1 MLDQSLAQLMQR
13 LLEKDAPSTPLGTT
27 SRRLLIDLSIGRIQ
41 GKTLYLSER
50 DRHEMRELLVARGY
64 SIKPAPIADMSRSN
78 RLATATPNEK
88 AGGGPLKTRRI
99 SIKTLPCQTLN
110 IAGKVLSLPEGCHI
124 DIDWQRIDG
133 AIGHDSIMLVENY
146 EVFDHIHRLTFE
158 LPTPCSNPLVIY
170 RGDKNE
176 SRQDNVKAF
185 LDAVDLPVL
194 AFVDIDP
201 KGLHIA
207 GSCPR
212 LFGIVAPSLPDL
224 SATLGSATA
233 ARHDLYR
240 NQLANVE
247 GYLRSINGD
256 SPICP
261 LWKLV
266 QQHRAGVVQE
276 RWITA
281 GFKLEVWIGLGIP
294 NHSAAEW
301 R

>member
-13 LLEKDAPSTPLGTT
+13 LLEKDAHSTPLGAT
-27 SRRLLIDLSIGRIQ
+27 SRRLPDDLSIGRIQ
-41 GKTLYLSER
+41 GKTLYLSDR
-50 DRHEMRELLVARGY
+50 DRHEMRQLLVARGY
-64 SIKPAPIADMSRSN
+64 SIKPVPIADMTRSD

-88 AGGGPLKTRRI
+88 AGGGSIKTRRI
-99 SIKTLPCQTLN
+99 SIKALHGQTLN
-110 IAGKVLSLPEGCHI
+110 ITGKILSLPDGSHI
-124 DIDWQRIDG
+124 DVDWQRIDG

-185 LDAVDLPVL
+185 LDEVDLPVI

-207 GSCPR
+207 GCCPR
-212 LFGIVAPSLPDL
+212 LVGIVAPSLPDL
-224 SATLGSATA
+224 SATLGSAAA

-240 NQLANVE
+240 NQVSNVE
-247 GYLRSINGD
+247 GYLRSITEA
-256 SPICP
+256 SPAYL
-261 LWKLV
+261 LWKLI
-266 QQHRAGVVQE
+266 QEHRAGVVQE

-281 GFKLEVWIGLGIP
+281 GFKLVVWVGMP
-294 NHSAAEW
+294 V
-301 R
+301 